1 MGRDILSLSQNLLSH
16 GGNLKSFSS
25 DKVFQQHALN
35 ISTVFTEQR

>member
-25 DKVFQQHALN
+25 DKVFQHALN